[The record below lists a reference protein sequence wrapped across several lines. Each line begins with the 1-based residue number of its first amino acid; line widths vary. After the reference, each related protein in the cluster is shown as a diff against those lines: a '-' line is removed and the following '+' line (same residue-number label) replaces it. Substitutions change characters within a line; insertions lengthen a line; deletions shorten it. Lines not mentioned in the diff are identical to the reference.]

1 MAAKEKRVVIIGA
14 GPCGLGAAYRLQEL
28 GYKNFAIY
36 ERNSYVGGISASF
49 TDEKGFI
56 WDQGGHVIFS
66 HYPYFDKLM
75 AKLLGK
81 KYLEHLR
88 ECWIWMMD
96 RFIPYPF
103 QNNIR
108 YLPKKELWE
117 CLYHLYLAQQ
127 NHEDTEYSKNA
138 KNFHDWIINS
148 FGHGIAKYFMLPYN
162 FKVWATPAKKMS
174 ANWIGERVS
183 VINYEKILTNII
195 AQKDEVSWGPNN
207 KFKFPLYGGTGGLF
221 TAFLPYLKNHLFLN
235 KEIKYINI
243 KNKEI
248 IFTDNLKE
256 KYDIL
261 ISTMP
266 LNIFINHSNAPQT
279 IKNTGK
285 KLKSNAVYVVGIGL
299 EGKNKSK
306 KCWVYFPEKKA
317 PFYRVTYFSNYSPSN
332 VPGKNYYSLMCEISE
347 SEYKKVNKKNIIAQT
362 IQGLINT
369 KIISATNR
377 KKIVSKFLYKI
388 PMAYPIPTLDRD
400 KILKNILP
408 YLEKNN
414 IYSRGRFGAWRY
426 EIGNMDHSTMQGV
439 EIIDRLLLREKEK
452 TLA

>member
-1 MAAKEKRVVIIGA
+1 MAAKEKRIIIIGA

-36 ERNSYVGGISASF
+36 ERNSYVGGIAASF
-49 TDEKGFI
+49 TDKKGFV

-66 HYPYFDKLM
+66 HYQYFDKLM
-75 AKLLGK
+75 VKLLGK

-117 CLYHLYLAQQ
+117 CLYHLYLVQHS
-127 NHEDTEYSKNA
+127 NKTTKSFY
-138 KNFHDWIINS
+138 DWIINS
-148 FGHGIAKYFMLPYN
+148 FGKGIAKYFMLPYN

-183 VINYEKILTNII
+183 VINYEKILNNII
-195 AQKDEVSWGPNN
+195 AQKDEISWGPNN
-207 KFKFPLYGGTGGLF
+207 KFKFPLHGGTGGLF
-221 TAFLPYLKNHLFLN
+221 NAFLPYLKQYLSLN

-248 IFTDNLKE
+248 IFTNNSRE
-256 KYDIL
+256 KYDTL

-266 LNIFINHSNAPQT
+266 LNILLKNSNALSV
-279 IKNTGK
+279 IKK
-285 KLKSNAVYVVGIGL
+285 ASQKLKSNVVYVVGIGL
-299 EGKNKSK
+299 KGKNKSK
-306 KCWVYFPEKKA
+306 KCWVYFPEKNC
-317 PFYRVTYFSNYSPSN
+317 PFYRVTYFSNYSPNN
-332 VPGKNYYSLMCEISE
+332 VPGKKYYSLMCEISE
-347 SEYKKVNKKNIIAQT
+347 SQYKKVSKKNIMAQT
-362 IQGLINT
+362 IQGLINA
-369 KIISATNR
+369 KIISATDR

-400 KILKNILP
+400 KILKKALP

-439 EIIDRLLLREKEK
+439 EIVDRLLLRKKEK